1 VRSILA
7 VLLVSLGLVAAPS
20 AAVADEGVVPECVA
34 LVLSTTVL
42 HGQQTVTVCRP

>member
-1 VRSILA
+1 MLRTGDLSVQESR
-7 VLLVSLGLVAAPS
+7 
-20 AAVADEGVVPECVA
+20 DEGVVPECVA